1 MIGKNINKIRRQKGY
16 TLSDLAK
23 RTGISKSYLSNIER
37 DLKKNPSIQVIE
49 KISSVLEV
57 DLKTLLEFGA
67 DIEAD
72 EQLEQEWLDFIQELK
87 RAAIDK
93 DRIHEYRIL
102 VEFIK
107 WHSEKREQQ

>member
-1 MIGKNINKIRRQKGY
+1 MIGKNINNIRKQKGF

-37 DLKKNPSIQVIE
+37 DLKKNPSIQAME
-49 KISSVLEV
+49 KIAAVLEV

-67 DIEAD
+67 EL
-72 EQLEQEWLDFIQELK
+72 ETNQQLEQEWLDFIYEIK
-87 RAAIDK
+87 KTAIDK
-93 DRIHEYRIL
+93 ERIHEYKIL

-107 WHSEKREQQ
+107 WYNDKKTQ